1 MLFLFFGLFC
11 EPALT
16 FPKTIDKPSMSMV
29 SHKTIHS
36 MAMVGL
42 EKNIGK
48 TIDTNGWN
56 LKNHWKTIGTNGS
69 HVKNH
74 WKTIDYN
81 GTLTK
86 TINHSIVVKILPSL
100 RSSVNVCVCALCL
113 WVFVSATV
121 CVLITDAISSKS
133 ALSAYLPSPSQSSHS
148 PWIMGQPDYD

>member
-1 MLFLFFGLFC
+1 MFTPRYLLNKSCFFLFFGLFC

-56 LKNHWKTIGTNGS
+56 LKNHWKTIDTNGS
-69 HVKNH
+69 NVKKPFKNH
-74 WKTIDYN
+74 RLQWFFFSKNHY
-81 GTLTK
+81 
-86 TINHSIVVKILPSL
+86 HSIVVKILPSF
-100 RSSVNVCVCALCL
+100 R
-113 WVFVSATV
+113 
-121 CVLITDAISSKS
+121 SKS
-133 ALSAYLPSPSQSSHS
+133 LSCSRTNIKEEQQEKFILTKRGTTLKCAFYCFPVLSFSR
-148 PWIMGQPDYD
+148 

>member
-29 SHKTIHS
+29 SHKIIHS

-42 EKNIGK
+42 EKKTLEKPLIPMVEIWK
-48 TIDTNGWN
+48 TIEKPSTPMVHMS
-56 LKNHWKTIGTNGS
+56 KNHWKTIEYT
-69 HVKNH
+69 
-74 WKTIDYN
+74 

-100 RSSVNVCVCALCL
+100 RSNLVHIAKIAGQLWCRQRWCSRNWCAAELVHNTCTL
-113 WVFVSATV
+113 
-121 CVLITDAISSKS
+121 
-133 ALSAYLPSPSQSSHS
+133 QSSYKGTTLKIVLNAS
-148 PWIMGQPDYD
+148 SASN

>member
-1 MLFLFFGLFC
+1 MFTPRYLLNKSCFFLFFGLFC

-56 LKNHWKTIGTNGS
+56 LKEGKSITRKKIPSESCQNEPSRCLSISEECYWSFNSRLSVIS
-69 HVKNH
+69 
-74 WKTIDYN
+74 YN
-81 GTLTK
+81 YK
-86 TINHSIVVKILPSL
+86 MIVAVLLLSASL
-100 RSSVNVCVCALCL
+100 R
-113 WVFVSATV
+113 T
-121 CVLITDAISSKS
+121 
-133 ALSAYLPSPSQSSHS
+133 SQ
-148 PWIMGQPDYD
+148 G